1 MKNLIT
7 DFNHVLL
14 VLLIPSLSYS
24 LDGILLRSGIGHIG
38 VLHKLSQD
46 EVIFVILNDD
56 EKIIV
61 TYSQKDILA
70 IYNILGGNMVSVPK
84 KGDEYFSPTKKYLKI
99 ERTEQDIN
107 NIFLIYYDRGK
118 WLNED
123 KQIWIE
129 ETLRAEYLISS
140 EIEKEQHNES
150 SNMNQIGKILKDQIS
165 E

>member
-1 MKNLIT
+1 
-7 DFNHVLL
+7 
-14 VLLIPSLSYS
+14 
-24 LDGILLRSGIGHIG
+24 
-38 VLHKLSQD
+38 
-46 EVIFVILNDD
+46 
-56 EKIIV
+56 
-61 TYSQKDILA
+61 
-70 IYNILGGNMVSVPK
+70 MVSVPK

-118 WLNED
+118 WLNEA
-123 KQIWIE
+123 KQRWLE

>member
-1 MKNLIT
+1 
-7 DFNHVLL
+7 
-14 VLLIPSLSYS
+14 
-24 LDGILLRSGIGHIG
+24 
-38 VLHKLSQD
+38 
-46 EVIFVILNDD
+46 
-56 EKIIV
+56 
-61 TYSQKDILA
+61 
-70 IYNILGGNMVSVPK
+70 MVSVLE

-107 NIFLIYYDRGK
+107 NIFLLYYDRGK

-123 KQIWIE
+123 KQIWME

-140 EIEKEQHNES
+140 EIEKEKHNES